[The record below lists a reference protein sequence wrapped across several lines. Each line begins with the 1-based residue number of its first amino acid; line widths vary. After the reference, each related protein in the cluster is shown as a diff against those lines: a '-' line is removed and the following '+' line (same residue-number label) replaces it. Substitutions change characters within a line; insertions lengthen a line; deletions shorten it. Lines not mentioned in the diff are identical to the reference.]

1 MIQIRKEPSMDLQ
14 KEWHQQELQA
24 AEDCLS
30 HRPLEEEYAFYH
42 AVSSGDINFVQENC
56 SQNKF
61 ASPNGMGVL
70 SYDPLTNM
78 KYHFVVT
85 VAMIVR
91 HCVEAEMELEQ
102 AYRLSDFY
110 ILKMD
115 ACMSIAA
122 ICKLHDSM
130 VLDYTGKMLLLKKE
144 SVISKPVI
152 LCMDYIY
159 SHLNSRITIEE
170 LADYTGLSPSYL
182 SRLFKQELGVA
193 ISSYINEKKIEKA
206 QHLLKYSDYSL
217 IEIANYLA
225 FSSQSH
231 FIQTFKKSVGLTPK
245 KYRDK
250 FYRTSW

>member
-91 HCVEAEMELEQ
+91 HCVEAGMELEQ

-130 VLDYTGKMLLLKKE
+130 VLDYTGKMLLLKKRKRHIKACDL
-144 SVISKPVI
+144 VYGLYLQPLKQPYYHRRACRLYRPV
-152 LCMDYIY
+152 
-159 SHLNSRITIEE
+159 
-170 LADYTGLSPSYL
+170 PQ
-182 SRLFKQELGVA
+182 LFVA
-193 ISSYINEKKIEKA
+193 
-206 QHLLKYSDYSL
+206 
-217 IEIANYLA
+217 A
-225 FSSQSH
+225 F
-231 FIQTFKKSVGLTPK
+231 
-245 KYRDK
+245 
-250 FYRTSW
+250 

>member
-1 MIQIRKEPSMDLQ
+1 MNLQ
-14 KEWHQQELQA
+14 KEWQHQELQD
-24 AEDCLS
+24 AEDSLT

-42 AVSSGDINFVQENC
+42 AVSSGDIDFVQENC
-56 SQNKF
+56 RQHAFSN
-61 ASPNGMGVL
+61 PNGMGVL
-70 SYDPLTNM
+70 STDPLTNM
-78 KYHFVVT
+78 KYHFVVA

-91 HCVEAEMELEQ
+91 HCVEAGMELER

-110 ILKMD
+110 ILKVD
-115 ACMSIAA
+115 ACTSISAVCRLHERMS
-122 ICKLHDSM
+122 
-130 VLDYTGKMLLLKKE
+130 LDYTGKMLLLKKE
-144 SVISKPVI
+144 SIISKPVI

-170 LADYTGLSPSYL
+170 LADYTNLSPSYL
-182 SRLFKQELGVA
+182 SRLFKKELGVA
-193 ISSYINEKKIEKA
+193 ISNYISEKKIEKA
-206 QHLLKYSDYSL
+206 QHLLKYSDYSF

>member
-1 MIQIRKEPSMDLQ
+1 MAMNLQ
-14 KEWHQQELQA
+14 KEWHKQELQDAEA
-24 AEDCLS
+24 ALC
-30 HRPLEEEYAFYH
+30 HRPMEEEYAFYH
-42 AVSSGDINFVQENC
+42 AVSSGDISYVQENC
-56 SQNKF
+56 QQNTF
-61 ASPNGMGVL
+61 SSPNGMGVL
-70 SYDPLTNM
+70 SPDPITNL

-91 HCVEAEMELEQ
+91 HCVEAGMELEQ

-115 ACMSIAA
+115 ACTSIPA
-122 ICKLHDSM
+122 ICRLHDSM

-144 SVISKPVI
+144 NVISKPVI
-152 LCMDYIY
+152 RCMDYIY
-159 SHLNSRITIEE
+159 GHLNSRITIEE
-170 LADYTGLSPSYL
+170 LADYTKLSPSYL
-182 SRLFKQELGVA
+182 SRLFKKELGVA

-217 IEIANYLA
+217 VEIANYLA

-231 FIQTFKKSVGLTPK
+231 FIQAFKKSVGLTPK

-250 FYRTSW
+250 FYRTTW